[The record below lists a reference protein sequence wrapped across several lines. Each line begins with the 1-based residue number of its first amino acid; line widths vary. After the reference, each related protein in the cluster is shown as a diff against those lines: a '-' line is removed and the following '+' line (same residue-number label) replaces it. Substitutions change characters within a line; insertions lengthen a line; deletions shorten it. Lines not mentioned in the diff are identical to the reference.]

1 MEEPQPEKPAPP
13 PASCAAVVA
22 GLSPGLSEL
31 LGGGL
36 PAQAAAALASLP
48 AEAGAAACLHAQAA
62 VAPASLPGRQRQPA
76 KPARQGS
83 KAAGEKF

>member
-1 MEEPQPEKPAPP
+1 MGGMVGD
-13 PASCAAVVA
+13 S
-22 GLSPGLSEL
+22 LSPGLSEL
-31 LGGGL
+31 LGGL

-48 AEAGAAACLHAQAA
+48 PEAGAAACLHAQAA